1 MRPNRSNNQA
11 AAGNAEKRT
20 PHSIR
25 FFDSE
30 WDRIEA
36 FAEERGLAPA
46 ELVRFATLAAI
57 ADGAALPARLAPLI
71 ETTFRA
77 THILASRLRDEMLDA
92 GKQEELDALIAD
104 ARGLQE
110 KLLAGASDRPG
121 GAADA
126 RTMPGTQ
133 TGAAEN

>member
-1 MRPNRSNNQA
+1 MRPNRPDNPA
-11 AAGNAEKRT
+11 LAGNPEKRT

-25 FFDSE
+25 FFDPE

-46 ELVRFATLAAI
+46 EFVRFATLAAI

-92 GKQEELDALIAD
+92 GKKEGLDVLIAD
-104 ARGLQE
+104 ARWLQE
-110 KLLAGASDRPG
+110 KLLGRASD
-121 GAADA
+121 
-126 RTMPGTQ
+126 
-133 TGAAEN
+133 